1 MIHNITE
8 ERKKSNRREISLKP
22 SLTDEELAWLIDV
35 VEEQEMLHAPGHL
48 RENVFSQIAAER
60 RQAKKRALFSYRA
73 KVLAG
78 MAAALAVL
86 FLVPVDRAETANSM
100 QTGIWGTL
108 YEEETQ
114 DVDEW
119 EQDIIDRQRDI
130 DKTWERYR
138 EGQERA
144 DARRQY
150 FRKFSEKIR
159 NHGEW
164 ED

>member
-8 ERKKSNRREISLKP
+8 ERKKPNRRDVSLP
-22 SLTDEELAWLIDV
+22 APLTDEELARLIGV
-35 VEEQEMLHAPGHL
+35 VEERELLHAPGHL
-48 RENVFSQIAAER
+48 KENVFLQIGAER
-60 RQAKKRALFSYRA
+60 RQAKNWALFAYRA

-86 FLVPVDRAETANSM
+86 FLVPVDGTETAHM
-100 QTGIWGTL
+100 QQPGILGALCDEGT
-108 YEEETQ
+108 Q
-114 DVDEW
+114 RVDEW

-130 DKTWERYR
+130 DRTWERYR

-159 NHGEW
+159 SHVDW

>member
-8 ERKKSNRREISLKP
+8 KRKKSNRRDVSLMP
-22 SLTDEELAWLIDV
+22 SLTDEELARLIGV
-35 VEEQEMLHAPGHL
+35 VEERELLHAPGHL
-48 RENVFSQIAAER
+48 RENVFSQIVAER
-60 RQAKKRALFSYRA
+60 GQAKKRALFSYRA

-86 FLVPVDRAETANSM
+86 FLVPVDSAETADPT
-100 QTGIWGTL
+100 QTGILGAL

-114 DVDEW
+114 GVDEW

-130 DKTWERYR
+130 EKTWERYR
-138 EGQERA
+138 EGQEKA

-150 FRKFSEKIR
+150 FREFSEKIR
-159 NHGEW
+159 NYGDW